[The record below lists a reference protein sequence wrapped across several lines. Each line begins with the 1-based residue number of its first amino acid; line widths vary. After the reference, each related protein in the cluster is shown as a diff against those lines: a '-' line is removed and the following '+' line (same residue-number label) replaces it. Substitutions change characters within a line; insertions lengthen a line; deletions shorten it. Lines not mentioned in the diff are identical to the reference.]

1 VKQELYDLAEWV
13 VKTTRAAGAGDC
25 RVSLQSGRTVTI
37 GYRER
42 KPENIQESSTK
53 ALLVEVFA
61 NNRYSLQRTSDVRR
75 DALKVFLQNAVAMT
89 KLLAEDPLRT
99 LPDPKY
105 YQGRAAA
112 DIGLLD
118 PGYKALTPEDRHGYV
133 RTLEDACLAK
143 AGSKVISAQASV
155 NDNYSESVLMTCN
168 GFDGYTE
175 RTVFSA
181 HAEVTVKDEGDRRPS
196 EYAFAQAA
204 KRNSLPEPEDL
215 GSEAARR
222 ALDML
227 GGKKIK
233 TETLPIIIENRVVPR
248 FGDGF
253 MQAMFGR
260 AIQQKQS
267 FLADKKGQKIA
278 SPIMTVI
285 DDPFIPG
292 GLGSR
297 LFDGDGITAKKRVMI
312 DAGVLKDFYID
323 WYYSRKLGWA
333 PTSGSPSNVV
343 MPPGQRSVN
352 EIIKD
357 LGRGIFVAGFIGG
370 NSNSTT
376 GDTSIG
382 ITGRL
387 FDKGELSHAVSEMNI
402 ADNHLKIWSRL
413 AEAANDPANDPFLY
427 SAQRVPSLV
436 FTDVVVA
443 GI

>member
-1 VKQELYDLAEWV
+1 MKQELYNLAEWV
-13 VKTTRAAGAGDC
+13 VQATKAAGANDC
-25 RVSLQSGRTVTI
+25 RVSLQSGRTVEI
-37 GYRER
+37 GYRQR
-42 KPENIQESSTK
+42 KPEVIQEASTK
-53 ALLVEVFA
+53 SLIVEVFVDG
-61 NNRYSLQRTSDVRR
+61 RYSLQRTSDLRH
-75 DALKVFLQNAVAMT
+75 DALNVFLRNAVAMT

-99 LPDPKY
+99 LTDPKY
-105 YQGRAAA
+105 YQGRAAV
-112 DIGLLD
+112 DIGLYD
-118 PGYKALTPEDRHGYV
+118 PEYKALTSRERHAFV
-133 RTLEDACLAK
+133 KALEQACLIK
-143 AGSKVISAQASV
+143 AGSKVVSAQASV
-155 NDNYSESVLMTCN
+155 NDNYIENVLMASN
-168 GFDGYTE
+168 GFDGYMESTN
-175 RTVFSA
+175 FSA
-181 HAEVTVKDEGDRRPS
+181 SADVSVKDEGDRRPS
-196 EYAFAQAA
+196 EYAFAQAV
-204 KRNSLPEPEDL
+204 KRNSLPKPEDL
-215 GSEAARR
+215 GAEAARR

-233 TETLPIIIENRVVPR
+233 TETLPVIIENRVVAR

-260 AIQQKQS
+260 SIQQKQS

-323 WYYSRKLGWA
+323 WYYSRKLSWA

-343 MPPGQRSVN
+343 MPPGKRSVN

-357 LGRGIFVAGFIGG
+357 LGRGIFVTGFIGG

-382 ITGRL
+382 IMGRL

-413 AEAANDPANDPFLY
+413 AEAANDPFLY